1 MLSNSV
7 LTSAPGSMMPAT
19 SRMICWRYNSSLRC
33 CTGFSTMAALDT
45 MTEHTRLRPIATSSV
60 LEILSRSNSFLSDIA
75 FQPPIYV
82 GLHYEVVDYRCEHI
96 GEKDGEHDALGEC
109 RVYDTYQPGHE
120 TDQQPVYPFACVG
133 LGSADGISCHEY
145 GTERETTQHHV
156 PLPWHGHHRVA
167 AVRAAE

>member
-1 MLSNSV
+1 MFSNSV

-60 LEILSRSNSFLSDIA
+60 LEMLSRSNSFLSDIA

-82 GLHYEVVDYRCEHI
+82 GLHYEVVNYRCEYI
-96 GEKDGEHDALGEC
+96 GEQDGEHDALRE
-109 RVYDTYQPGHE
+109 RRIDDAYQPGHE
-120 TDQQPVYPFACVG
+120 ADQQPVYPFARVG
-133 LGSADGISCHEY
+133 LGSADGIRRHER
-145 GTERETTQHHV
+145 GAERETTQHHV
-156 PLPWHGHHRVA
+156 PLPRHGHHRVA
-167 AVRAAE
+167 AVRVA